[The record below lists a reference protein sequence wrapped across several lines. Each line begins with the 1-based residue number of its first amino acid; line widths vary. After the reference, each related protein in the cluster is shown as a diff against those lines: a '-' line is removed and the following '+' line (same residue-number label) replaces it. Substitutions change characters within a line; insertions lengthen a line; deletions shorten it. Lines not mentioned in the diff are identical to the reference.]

1 MHESLLAGEGL
12 IVVKNKGNKNK
23 YFNKIVAIL
32 LTLSIF
38 INGGIGAKEAY
49 ALSLVDLEV
58 FSNISVDNT
67 SGTTPDNR
75 WKPDEVTKFVD
86 FTFES
91 KGLADVKILPDKPTR
106 GMLIYPDEF
115 VTEEGILISPSG
127 PASVTVSGLV
137 NLNGVL
143 TSGLLGGLLG
153 LLEKILGLLSSID
166 LIKAVQSVI
175 QDLASIEN
183 FNQTFD
189 ITVEGN
195 NQYATVDIDTQLVDQ
210 LLGLVTNLLNS
221 LKQLEKSLGLLGFL
235 LGLLLGDLNKVVKE
249 LGGLLQNPE
258 AARAQLLSATVLGST
273 SITMPMTVT
282 RPANLVSNLDATFI
296 GTITQASEL
305 TLVEL
310 DLLKT
315 SNRNTLIY
323 LGPEEILQLDLH
335 LPDSLDF
342 GSHQIQARTPYALPA
357 TEKGNITLTDTR
369 RGNRNLSLG
378 VTQTQVWQH
387 ENRNHFLD
395 TAELNID
402 FTSLTGDAGGG
413 IVTSAE
419 NQQVTLSAFTL
430 NQMHPILSVTNASDS
445 VFLDLSSIAF
455 QLELPANSLQYSGS
469 YQTHLTWTLS
479 DGTTP

>member
-1 MHESLLAGEGL
+1 MHESLLDGEGL

-32 LTLSIF
+32 LTFSIF
-38 INGGIGAKEAY
+38 INGGIGAREAY

-75 WKPDEVTKFVD
+75 WKPDEATKFVD

-91 KGLADVKILPDKPTR
+91 KGLADVKLLPDKPTR

-115 VTEEGILISPSG
+115 VTEEGTLISPSG

-221 LKQLEKSLGLLGFL
+221 LKQLEKSLGI
-235 LGLLLGDLNKVVKE
+235 LGLLLGVLLGSLNNVIKE
-249 LGGLLQNPE
+249 LGALLQNPE

-282 RPANLVSNLDATFI
+282 MPANLVSNLDATFI

-342 GSHQIQARTPYALPA
+342 GSHQIQARMPYALPA

-369 RGNRNLSLG
+369 QGNRNLSLG

-430 NQMHPILSVTNASDS
+430 NQMHPIISVTNASDS